1 MKFLVTLGLILG
13 LAGLTTSRANAGPV
27 LILDYHTFL
36 GTHTSSL
43 DFSDQEAI
51 AQLRE
56 MESLGFQFVGLKD
69 AIAGKT
75 GDRLCIVLT
84 IDDGNHSVFPA
95 YFKIFKPLGL
105 KPFLFI
111 YPHAVDL
118 SRFTMTSKQIQDL
131 EKEGLDMGAHGYFHN
146 PMGAYTWENNP
157 ESVRT
162 EALKPAVPLTK
173 IFGYRPT
180 LFAYPYGVA
189 PPPVQELVK
198 SAGYDWAFAANE
210 KIVPVDFSAPQLDH
224 WLVPRTIVYRWN
236 VAPLFRF
243 LKTYAEHHDMKKQ
256 QAQAPSA
263 P

>member
-1 MKFLVTLGLILG
+1 MKFLLTLGVTLGL
-13 LAGLTTSRANAGPV
+13 AGWTATWADAGPV

-51 AQLRE
+51 AQLRK
-56 MESLGFQFVGLKD
+56 MKSLGFQFVGLKD

-75 GDRLCIVLT
+75 GKRLSLVLT

-118 SRFTMTSKQIQDL
+118 SRFTMTSKQIQEL

-146 PMGAYTWENNP
+146 PMGAYTWEHDP
-157 ESVRT
+157 ESIRT
-162 EALKPAVPLTK
+162 EALKPAEPLTK

-189 PPPVQELVK
+189 PPPVQELVR
-198 SAGYDWAFAANE
+198 SAGYTWAFAANE
-210 KIVPVDFSAPQLDH
+210 KIVPVDFSDPQLDH
-224 WLVPRTIVYRWN
+224 WLVPRTIVYRWS
-236 VAPLFRF
+236 VARLFSY
-243 LKTYAEHHDMKKQ
+243 LKTYAERHGMK
-256 QAQAPSA
+256 AQPATVGNAP
-263 P
+263 